1 MAIKRPARPAA
12 EAPTWVLRAA
22 APVLE
27 AEAAVPVAEP
37 VAEPVALVPVAEP
50 VWVAPEAAEDAT
62 PDPAGAAATVWLVG
76 K

>member
-27 AEAAVPVAEP
+27 AEAEAAVPVAEP
-37 VAEPVALVPVAEP
+37 VAEPVA
-50 VWVAPEAAEDAT
+50 
-62 PDPAGAAATVWLVG
+62 
-76 K
+76 